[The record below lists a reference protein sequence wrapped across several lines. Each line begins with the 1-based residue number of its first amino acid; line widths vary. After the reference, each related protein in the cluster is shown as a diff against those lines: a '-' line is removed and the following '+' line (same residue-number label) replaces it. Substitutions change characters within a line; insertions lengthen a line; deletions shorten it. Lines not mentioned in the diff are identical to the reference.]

1 MWAGAFAGAARHPD
15 THRSLEP
22 VTVTTLVDIRST
34 DTFDDPGAA
43 DPRAVVVCLH
53 GFGSH
58 EHDLAPLAALIA
70 PALQWAS
77 LRGPRTLQPGSYAWF
92 PIETP
97 GVPDPAKVAAATELI
112 WEWIDATLPAGTPI
126 VAVGFSQGGLM
137 ATQLLR
143 TRPDR
148 IAATVILGGFVQG
161 GEFPG
166 DEQLAR
172 TRPPVFWGR
181 GREDT
186 VIAPVAIER
195 TIDWLP
201 GHSTLEVRIYP
212 GLAHGVNQA
221 EIDDVRAFLA
231 AATEGAGGT
240 V

>member
-1 MWAGAFAGAARHPD
+1 M
-15 THRSLEP
+15 
-22 VTVTTLVDIRST
+22 TTLVDIRST
-34 DTFDDPGAA
+34 DAFDDS
-43 DPRAVVVCLH
+43 RAVDSGPVVVCLH
-53 GFGSH
+53 GFGSN
-58 EHDLAPLAALIA
+58 EQDLAGLAPLIA
-70 PALQWAS
+70 PDLRWAS
-77 LRGPRTLQPGSYAWF
+77 LRGPRTLQPGSFAWF

-97 GVPDPAKVAAATELI
+97 GVPDPAKVATATDLI
-112 WEWIDATLPAGTPI
+112 WEWVEATLPPSAPI

-161 GEFPG
+161 GDHPG
-166 DEQLAR
+166 DGRLAR

-181 GREDT
+181 GVEDT

-195 TIDWLP
+195 TIEWLP
-201 GHSTLEVRIYP
+201 AHSTPDVHRYP

-231 AATEGAGGT
+231 AATGGHAPT
-240 V
+240 I